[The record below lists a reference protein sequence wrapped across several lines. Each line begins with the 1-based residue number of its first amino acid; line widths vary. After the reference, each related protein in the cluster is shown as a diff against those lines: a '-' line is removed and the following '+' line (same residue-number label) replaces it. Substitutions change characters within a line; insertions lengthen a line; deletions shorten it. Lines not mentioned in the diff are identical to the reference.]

1 MGTGGKILSASLM
14 QAWTNGSCCAS
25 VKDTTW
31 VVHRPFATASSTSFF
46 RASQGKW
53 TPKQVGKEGPKRRV
67 DRVRASTDVVGG
79 LRADVSKRQAFGGS
93 GGSF

>member
-1 MGTGGKILSASLM
+1 MGTGGKSLSVSLM

-31 VVHRPFATASSTSFF
+31 VVHRPFATASS
-46 RASQGKW
+46 SQGKR

-79 LRADVSKRQAFGGS
+79 LRVDVSQRQAFGGS